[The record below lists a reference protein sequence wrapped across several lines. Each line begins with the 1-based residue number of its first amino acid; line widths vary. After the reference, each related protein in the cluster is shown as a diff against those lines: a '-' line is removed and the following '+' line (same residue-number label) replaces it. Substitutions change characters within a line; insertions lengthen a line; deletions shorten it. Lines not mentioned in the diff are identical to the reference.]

1 MEDFPQLRCTLPDFF
16 DILVNTLYITP
27 LGLEIKKTI
36 AIEMY
41 LESPDWE
48 QILEMLPVEESEDM
62 EDKRRFLF
70 TIFKPSST
78 QHKIVDWPQHARFS
92 PNVLFDF

>member
-1 MEDFPQLRCTLPDFF
+1 MEDLPQLRCTLPDFL
-16 DILVNTLYITP
+16 DIFVTLYIY
-27 LGLEIKKTI
+27 LRLSLRKSI

-48 QILEMLPVEESEDM
+48 QILEMLPVEENEDM

-78 QHKIVDWPQHARFS
+78 QHKILDRPQHARFS